1 VNDDFALALSRDR
14 VNGQFGVCVCSIS
27 SSEARDVDN
36 R

>member
-14 VNGQFGVCVCSIS
+14 VGGQFGICVCSIPN
-27 SSEARDVDN
+27 SEARDVDD